1 MFESTVLNSVL
12 AVVITVV
19 VCFLISTLLPGIER
33 KYIHARIQ
41 QRIGPLVISP
51 GIMAPIKFLYK
62 ENIKPSSPVPGL
74 YKILPIIC
82 FIVVLC
88 LLIALTPY
96 AFAIPALASLVAV
109 VGLLKVE
116 EMCYVLMGAL
126 SKSVMSVRMPFPDQV
141 KGAAHLNTTRSF
153 IEDIS
158 AKRSLRMITY
168 GSFPLYL
175 ALFAPVTQARS
186 IFLQDI
192 VLYQQAKGPFLFT
205 VSGGIAAVVFFIGYM
220 IMLNEY
226 PFSIIKAKCDVI
238 EGPYMEYASK
248 YRSIVFIT
256 RGFLMFTLGVLFSV
270 LFIGIPPSIFS
281 PTILLNIAVVLVFV
295 FMMGIF
301 SAFTPVFTNRQ
312 LLPTIIGATLLGILA
327 IVLGLL

>member
-1 MFESTVLNSVL
+1 MFESTVLYSIL
-12 AVVITVV
+12 AVAVTVV
-19 VCFLISTLLPGIER
+19 ICFLISTLLPGIER

-41 QRIGPLVISP
+41 QRIGPPVTSP

-62 ENIKPSSPVPGL
+62 KNIKPSSPVPGL
-74 YKILPIIC
+74 YKILPIVC
-82 FIVVLC
+82 FLVVLC

-116 EMCYVLMGAL
+116 EICYVLMGAL
-126 SKSVMSVRMPFPDQV
+126 SKSIMSVRMPFPDQV

-158 AKRSLRMITY
+158 ARRSLRMITY
-168 GSFPLYL
+168 GSFPMYL

-186 IFLQDI
+186 IFLEDI
-192 VLYQQAKGPFLFT
+192 IAYQHASGPFLFT
-205 VSGGIAAVVFFIGYM
+205 VAGGIAAIVFFIGYM
-220 IMLNEY
+220 IILNEY

-270 LFIGIPPSIFS
+270 LFIGIPPTIFS
-281 PTILLNIAVVLVFV
+281 PTILINIFVVLVFV

>member
-1 MFESTVLNSVL
+1 MFETTVINSIL
-12 AVVITVV
+12 AVIITVV

-41 QRIGPLVISP
+41 QRIGPPVTSP
-51 GIMAPIKFLYK
+51 GIMAPIKFLFK

-74 YKILPIIC
+74 YKALPIIC
-82 FIVVLC
+82 FLVVLSI
-88 LLIALTPY
+88 LIALTPY
-96 AFAIPALASLVAV
+96 AFAIPAFASLIAI

-116 EMCYVLMGAL
+116 EICYVLMGAL

-141 KGAAHLNTTRSF
+141 KGAAHQKTTRSF

-158 AKRSLRMITY
+158 ARRSLRMITY

-175 ALFAPVTQARS
+175 ALFAPVTAARS

-192 VLYQQAKGPFLFT
+192 VAYQQANGPFLFT
-205 VSGGIAAVVFFIGYM
+205 VSGAIAAIVFFIGYM
-220 IMLNEY
+220 IILNEY

-248 YRSIVFIT
+248 YRSVVFIT

-270 LFIGIPPSIFS
+270 LFIGIPATVFS
-281 PTILLNIAVVLVFV
+281 PTIILNIIVVLVFV
-295 FMMGIF
+295 LMMGIF

-312 LLPTIIGATLLGILA
+312 LLPSILGATLLGILA
-327 IVLGLL
+327 VGLGLL